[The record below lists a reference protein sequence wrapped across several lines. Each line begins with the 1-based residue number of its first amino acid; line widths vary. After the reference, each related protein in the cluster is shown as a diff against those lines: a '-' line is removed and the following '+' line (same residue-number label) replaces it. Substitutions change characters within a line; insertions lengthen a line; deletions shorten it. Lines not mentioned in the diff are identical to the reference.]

1 MRDAVTRFVF
11 AVATML
17 CSASFSIADWPSF
30 LAGQQGAESAT
41 NLPVKWSP
49 DDGGVWTTD
58 LPGHGQ
64 SSPIIVDKS
73 IYVTAVDGP
82 MKESNIVI
90 CVDLLTGKEKWQH
103 KSESSLQVK
112 NDVYTSRAAPTPV
125 ADANGVY
132 AFFESGNLI
141 ALDPSGK
148 VRWKRSLFD
157 DYGKYKG
164 RFGLGGSVAQTEDR
178 IFVLADFE
186 GPSYLLAINKATG
199 ETIWK
204 MDRESRIAW
213 SSPMVIPVNGKP
225 QIIVSSSGWI
235 DGYDPATGKQLWTTD
250 EVGGNTIASPSFV
263 SDGMFLIGA
272 SPGRNGEN
280 TEGAKQS
287 NMLMKISFADG
298 KYTPTVV
305 WRNKDATTSFGSP
318 IAHKGHAYY
327 ANRAG
332 VLFCIDLETGATAY
346 TMRLAESNWA
356 TPLGNGDRVYLF
368 GQLGVTTVVATG
380 KEKNKLAEN
389 RIYKSKGKGG
399 PGGFAGEIQY
409 GVALAQEGLVIRT
422 GERLYLIAA
431 K

>member
-1 MRDAVTRFVF
+1 
-11 AVATML
+11 
-17 CSASFSIADWPSF
+17 
-30 LAGQQGAESAT
+30 
-41 NLPVKWSP
+41 
-49 DDGGVWTTD
+49 
-58 LPGHGQ
+58 
-64 SSPIIVDKS
+64 
-73 IYVTAVDGP
+73 
-82 MKESNIVI
+82 
-90 CVDLLTGKEKWQH
+90 
-103 KSESSLQVK
+103 
-112 NDVYTSRAAPTPV
+112 
-125 ADANGVY
+125 
-132 AFFESGNLI
+132 
-141 ALDPSGK
+141 
-148 VRWKRSLFD
+148 
-157 DYGKYKG
+157 
-164 RFGLGGSVAQTEDR
+164 
-178 IFVLADFE
+178 
-186 GPSYLLAINKATG
+186 
-199 ETIWK
+199 
-204 MDRESRIAW
+204 
-213 SSPMVIPVNGKP
+213 
-225 QIIVSSSGWI
+225 
-235 DGYDPATGKQLWTTD
+235 
-250 EVGGNTIASPSFV
+250 
-263 SDGMFLIGA
+263 
-272 SPGRNGEN
+272 
-280 TEGAKQS
+280 
-287 NMLMKISFADG
+287 MKISFADG